1 MALLFRIAGHV
12 SSANAPDSTSNSNN
26 FLQLYKA
33 FEYCII
39 DAVIRI
45 KKNQNNH
52 ICILVIMYWNSPLFI
67 MKRSITGIC
76 ICTS

>member
-45 KKNQNNH
+45 KKNQ
-52 ICILVIMYWNSPLFI
+52 IIISAYLSSC
-67 MKRSITGIC
+67 TG
-76 ICTS
+76 TPHSSS